1 MLLQQTEGLPMWWPV
16 QCPGVVPAWDCT
28 AGQLKEC
35 WMSSLGCKSDL
46 PERRGGNPQG
56 SLVHIGAER
65 TCGIICS
72 LFLCFSLL
80 TTLQK
85 LVFYKLE
92 RQTII

>member
-1 MLLQQTEGLPMWWPV
+1 MLLQQTEGLCMWWPL
-16 QCPGVVPAWDCT
+16 QCPVVVLPGT
-28 AGQLKEC
+28 ALQGQHRE
-35 WMSSLGCKSDL
+35 WGMSSLGCKSDL
-46 PERRGGNPQG
+46 PERREGDPHR